1 MNGALLV
8 SGQRLIDRYEISRFL
23 AEGGMQQVYIA
34 TDLSFD
40 RRVAVK
46 APKNSSAEKRF
57 ERSAR
62 ASARIIH
69 ANVAKTLDYF
79 EDNKRNYLVEELVE
93 GSDLGAVLER
103 TFEYLDPHLA
113 AHLAHHLAKGVAA
126 SHHAGVLHRDL
137 KPSNIIVSDDGSLQV
152 VKITDFGIAKMAEEE
167 INEAMKEE
175 ESITGSQTV
184 MGALPYMSPEMV
196 ENPKSAKLPT
206 DVWAI
211 GAILYRVLAGTPPFG
226 TGLKAVPKIIEAKEP
241 ARPRFFA
248 RRSQFRQLENEVWQ
262 IITECLQK
270 DPVKRPRA
278 DELVAKCARLC
289 YSDAPRVFGTIK
301 SFKRA
306 KGANGFIRCDSGEDI
321 FFHEESVYG
330 EKPKE
335 GMRVCLSSFPGH
347 PRRRAFPVLTCR
359 GPLP

>member
-1 MNGALLV
+1 VSGALLL
-8 SGQRLIDRYEISRFL
+8 SGQKLIDRYEIQRFL

-40 RRVAVK
+40 RTVAVK

-62 ASARIIH
+62 ASARIVH

-79 EDNKRNYLVEELVE
+79 EDNKRNYLVEELVQ
-93 GSDLGAVLER
+93 GSDLGATLER

-113 AHLAHHLAKGVAA
+113 AHLVHHLAKGVAA

-137 KPSNIIVSDDGSLQV
+137 KPSNIIASEDGSLRV
-152 VKITDFGIAKMAEEE
+152 VKITDFGIAKMAEHE
-167 INEAMKEE
+167 INEAMTTEE
-175 ESITGSQTV
+175 DSITGSQTV

-196 ENPKSAKLPT
+196 ENPKGAKLPA

-211 GAILYRVLAGTPPFG
+211 GAIVYRVLAGSPPFG

-241 ARPRFFA
+241 AKPKFFG
-248 RRSQFRQLENEVWQ
+248 RRQQFRQLEHELWG
-262 IITECLQK
+262 IILDCLQK
-270 DPVKRPRA
+270 DPAKRPTA
-278 DELVAKCARLC
+278 DELVAKCAKIC
-289 YSDAPRVFGTIK
+289 YSDAPREFGTIET
-301 SFKRA
+301 FKRA
-306 KGANGFIRCDSGEDI
+306 RGANGFIRSDAGEPI
-321 FFHEESVYG
+321 FFHEDSVYG
-330 EKPKE
+330 EKPQE
-335 GMRVCLSSFPGH
+335 GMRVCLSSFAGR

-359 GPLP
+359 